1 MRYLLLAAAII
12 PLFPSMALAQSW
24 QDWTRQNPT
33 YPSLEPSPV
42 PSVAPAPSV
51 PAAPGARSR
60 PPLGSTPMPFTT
72 NNRPGLTLRSPE
84 FAQGFMK
91 GCTQNGN
98 QKQKPYCACALRK
111 LQDTYTTQEFASIT
125 QERFNSPAFR
135 YEFTEKV
142 IRPCAEL
149 LVR

>member
-84 FAQGFMK
+84 VVNAFM
-91 GCTQNGN
+91 QNCPNIGGKR
-98 QKQKPYCACALRK
+98 QTALCACLVRK
-111 LQDTYTTQEFASIT
+111 IQNNYTTEEFIRASET
-125 QERFNSPAFR
+125 RFSSPASR
-135 YEFTEKV
+135 YEYTEKV
-142 IRPCAEL
+142 LRPCADH